1 MKYPSVFEL
10 KSEQSVV
17 KDSGDYKP
25 PEFDFRRKISWKPR
39 FQARN
44 LANKTDPNCRNS
56 VQGKE
61 VIADERGFVCDR
73 EDILVGGCCDV
84 TCVCVSPPA
93 GFVCDREDIL
103 VGGCCD
109 VTCVC
114 VSPPAGFVC
123 DREDIL
129 VGGCWFVCDREDILV
144 GGCCDVTC
152 VCFSPAGFV
161 CDREDILVGGCCD
174 VTCVCVSPLQG
185 FVCDREDILVG
196 GCCDVT
202 CVCVSPLQGFVCDRE
217 DILVGGCCDVT
228 CVCVSPP
235 AGFVCDREDIL
246 VGGCCDVTC
255 VCVSPPAGFVCDRE
269 DILVGGCCDVTSLT
283 TRRFTCASCQESGCC
298 QVYEHC
304 VSCCLQPEKQ
314 PLLRSLLDH
323 VPDAFKTLFASV
335 TDHFE
340 LCLAKCRTSSQS
352 VQHENSYRDPKA
364 KYCYGADPP
373 QLHPA
378 R

>member
-1 MKYPSVFEL
+1 MISRRIFRRRWFLALVLGASLLYFLVSVF
-10 KSEQSVV
+10 KQSEQSVV
-17 KDSGDYKP
+17 KDTGDYKP

-44 LANKTDPNCRNS
+44 LANKTDTNCRNS

-84 TCVCVSPPA
+84 T
-93 GFVCDREDIL
+93 
-103 VGGCCD
+103 
-109 VTCVC
+109 
-114 VSPPAGFVC
+114 
-123 DREDIL
+123 
-129 VGGCWFVCDREDILV
+129 
-144 GGCCDVTC
+144 
-152 VCFSPAGFV
+152 
-161 CDREDILVGGCCD
+161 
-174 VTCVCVSPLQG
+174 
-185 FVCDREDILVG
+185 
-196 GCCDVT
+196 
-202 CVCVSPLQGFVCDRE
+202 
-217 DILVGGCCDVT
+217 
-228 CVCVSPP
+228 
-235 AGFVCDREDIL
+235 
-246 VGGCCDVTC
+246 
-255 VCVSPPAGFVCDRE
+255 
-269 DILVGGCCDVTSLT
+269 SLT
-283 TRRFTCASCQESGCC
+283 TRRFTCASCQENGCC

-364 KYCYGADPP
+364 KFCYGADPP
-373 QLHPA
+373 HLQPG